1 MNNSLFKLIGAAACA
16 AILTTSTLCA
26 ADTAPSPGSA
36 QSTKKSSSHAYP
48 FRGTVDSVDASA
60 KTITLDG
67 KKSERVLHITDDSV
81 LEKDGKPA
89 KLDEIASG
97 DYAKGLLSKQE
108 GSREILVKATF
119 GPKPDKKGDKKS
131 AAKPKAPAT
140 PAASAQTA
148 SN

>member
-16 AILTTSTLCA
+16 AILITSTLCA
-26 ADTAPSPGSA
+26 ADSAPSPGTT
-36 QSTKKSSSHAYP
+36 QSPKKTSSHSYP
-48 FRGTVDSVDASA
+48 FRGTVDSVDSSA

-67 KKSERVLHITDDSV
+67 KKSERVLHVTDDSL

-97 DYAKGLLSKQE
+97 DYAKGLLSKRD

-119 GPKPDKKGDKKS
+119 GPKPDKKGDKKA
-131 AAKPKAPAT
+131 AAKSKAPTT
-140 PAASAQTA
+140 PAQTA

>member
-1 MNNSLFKLIGAAACA
+1 MNNQLFKLIGAAACA
-16 AILTTSTLCA
+16 AILSTATLAAAESAPGTGTSQTQRKA
-26 ADTAPSPGSA
+26 
-36 QSTKKSSSHAYP
+36 SSHAYP
-48 FRGTVDSVDASA
+48 FRGTVDSVDATA

-67 KKSERVLHITDDSV
+67 KKSERVLHVTDDSL

-97 DYAKGLLSKQE
+97 DYAKGLLSKQD

-119 GPKPDKKGDKKS
+119 GPKPDKKGDKKA
-131 AAKPKAPAT
+131 AAKSKAPTT
-140 PAASAQTA
+140 PAQTA

>member
-16 AILTTSTLCA
+16 AILITSTLCA
-26 ADTAPSPGSA
+26 ADSAPSPGTT
-36 QSTKKSSSHAYP
+36 QSPKKTSSHSYP
-48 FRGTVDSVDASA
+48 FRGTVDSVDSSA

-67 KKSERVLHITDDSV
+67 KKSERVLHVTDDSL

-97 DYAKGLLSKQE
+97 DYAKGLLSKQD

-119 GPKPDKKGDKKS
+119 GPKPDKKGDKKA
-131 AAKPKAPAT
+131 AAKSKAPTT
-140 PAASAQTA
+140 PAQTA